1 MYQDILPTQSRL
13 AVYRALYELRSC
25 IDNLGQV
32 NTLTE
37 DPMREY
43 GPGGP
48 NLTNILYKHWKKP
61 YVGTSCDFPQNTARG
76 YEESYTRDHYYLCCA
91 K

>member
-13 AVYRALYELRSC
+13 AVYRDLHELRSC

-32 NTLTE
+32 KTLTE
-37 DPMREY
+37 GPMCEY
-43 GPGGP
+43 GPGSL
-48 NLTNILYKHWKKP
+48 NLANILY
-61 YVGTSCDFPQNTARG
+61 VGISCDFLQNTARG